1 MKRQYGLA
9 AVRKQRKRL
18 DKLRIEGH
26 VGADAFIVLQEELDF
41 AEVALNLETD
51 QHIEES

>member
-1 MKRQYGLA
+1 MKRQYGLM

-18 DKLRIEGH
+18 EMLRLEER